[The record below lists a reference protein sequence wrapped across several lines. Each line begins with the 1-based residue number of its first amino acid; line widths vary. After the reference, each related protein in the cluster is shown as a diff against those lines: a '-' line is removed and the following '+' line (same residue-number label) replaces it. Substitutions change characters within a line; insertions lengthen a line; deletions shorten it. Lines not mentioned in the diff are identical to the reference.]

1 VRLIILLAM
10 LAMLA
15 IAMPFII
22 SQAALPYGVAV
33 SLRFLE
39 RPTNNDNPKYT
50 IPAES
55 EKSLELTG
63 DSLTNWIQMRD
74 GRPAQGYAMRVIPL
88 DLLYLVCLG
97 AFLGLASTTL
107 ASVVQWPASFSGIPI
122 LAFWLPPT
130 LYIFFDFS
138 EDISI
143 LVLLNSPSTIKRMFW
158 VLTAFRTAKLAAVF
172 VGFVQVFVLC
182 GLSFVWPTER
192 RNS

>member
-1 VRLIILLAM
+1 MRLIIL

-39 RPTNNDNPKYT
+39 RPTNSDNPKYT

-55 EKSLELTG
+55 DKSVELTD
-63 DSLTNWIQMRD
+63 DSLTNWIQVRD
-74 GRPAQGYAMRVIPL
+74 GRLAQGYAMRVVPL
-88 DLLYLVCLG
+88 DLLYLLCLG
-97 AFLGLASTTL
+97 AFLGFASTTL
-107 ASVVQWPASFSGIPI
+107 ASVIQWPSSLSSIPI
-122 LAFWLPPT
+122 SAFWLSPA
-130 LYIFFDFS
+130 LYILFDFS

-158 VLTAFRTAKLAAVF
+158 ILTALRAAKLAAVF

-192 RNS
+192 NS